1 MIRLQGVRV
10 RFGERAVLDGIDVAV
25 QDRDRMAIVG
35 RNGEGKTTL
44 LRVIVGEQET
54 EAGEV
59 VRSKGQQM
67 GLLRQEH
74 VVSHGVTL
82 WDEAFAALAALRE
95 LETRATAMLEEASAL
110 PDADPRHLEL
120 LHDAETLLERFR
132 LGNGY
137 EAEATCGRVLSGLG
151 FHRDDWVKDCAE
163 FSGGWQMRIALAKL
177 LLERPDILLL
187 DEPTNHLD
195 LETRTW
201 LLHELRTWPGAVV
214 IISHDRDFLDR
225 LVERTIEVAGG
236 QIQEYRGGYSA
247 FLRQRAERL
256 TLLAKAAEER
266 VIERAHIQAFV
277 DRFRYKA
284 SKAAQVQARVKQ
296 LEKLPPIIVPQL
308 SKLARIQFPEP
319 PPSHDPMLTL
329 RDASKAYG
337 PVRVLTDVNATV
349 WRGRRILLVGP
360 NGAGKSTLL
369 RLLGDEEPADSGVV
383 QPGGGVRRAWFAQDQ
398 AAALDPELTV
408 LQTIATSDR
417 LQTERQVRTFLGS
430 FLFTGDAVHKL
441 VGVLSGGEKSRLALA
456 RVLLQRANLL
466 LLDEPTNHLDIET
479 KAVLAEAL
487 AAYSGTVVFVS
498 HDRRFANDLADAVW
512 EVGGGTV
519 RENNGNLDD
528 FLWARAIEAGLAT
541 RRAPGEAAPDAW
553 LLGGLPAVR
562 DEAEAPAVE
571 ASEDDW
577 AARKAKKREADRKER
592 RLGEI
597 EAEIATLEAE
607 LESLDAAMA
616 DVGEDWQ
623 ELADLASRRDAASGR
638 LDALWDEWAGL
649 EDG

>member
-10 RFGERAVLDGIDVAV
+10 RFGERAVLDGIDLAV

-44 LRVIVGEQET
+44 LRVITGEQEC
-54 EAGEV
+54 EAGDV
-59 VRSKGQQM
+59 IRGKGQSL
-67 GLLRQEH
+67 GILRQEH
-74 VVSHGVTL
+74 VVNAGTSL
-82 WDEAFAALAALRE
+82 WDEAFVAMAALQS
-95 LETRATAMLEEASAL
+95 LETRATAMLEEAAEL
-110 PDADPRHLEL
+110 PDSDPRHNEL

-132 LGNGY
+132 MADGY

-151 FHRDDWVKDCAE
+151 FHRDDWGKDTAQ

-201 LLHELRTWPGAVV
+201 LLHELRNWQGAVV

-225 LVERTIEVAGG
+225 LVDRTVELGGG
-236 QIQEYRGGYSA
+236 QCQEYRGGYSA
-247 FLRQRAERL
+247 FLRQRAERI

-266 VIERAHIQAFV
+266 VAERARIQAFI

-296 LEKLPPIIVPQL
+296 MEKLPPIVVPQL

-329 RDASKAYG
+329 RDVSKAYG
-337 PVRVLTDVNATV
+337 AVRVLTDVNATV

-408 LQTIATSDR
+408 LQTIAASDR
-417 LQTERQVRTFLGS
+417 LQTERHVRSFLGS
-430 FLFTGDAVHKL
+430 FLFTGDAVKKL

-456 RVLLQRANLL
+456 KVLLQRANLL

-498 HDRRFANDLADAVW
+498 HDRQFANELADAVW
-512 EVGGGTV
+512 EVGGGSV

-528 FLWARAIEAGLAT
+528 FLWTRAIESGVAS
-541 RRAPGEAAPDAW
+541 RRAPGESAPDAW
-553 LLGGLPAVR
+553 LLGGLPAAR
-562 DEAEAPAVE
+562 DDIEEVVTAPV
-571 ASEDDW
+571 EDDW
-577 AARKAKKREADRKER
+577 AVRKAKKREADRRVR
-592 RLGEI
+592 RL
-597 EAEIATLEAE
+597 AE
-607 LESLDAAMA
+607 LEDEVAALEARQLELDEAMA
-616 DVGEDWQ
+616 GAGEDWQ
-623 ELADLASRRDAASGR
+623 QLADLGAQRDTVTAR
-638 LDALWDEWAGL
+638 LDLLWDEWAEL
-649 EDG
+649 EEG